1 MREESYQ
8 LTWDHF
14 PLVTC
19 KAFNGLFRD
28 EDFSDVTIVCE
39 TDKLIKAHKVVLSYG
54 SPFFERILRKNV
66 HPNPMIYLMGLKQ
79 CDLDALV
86 KFLYYGEVNVSVDN
100 LESFLR
106 AAKQL
111 EIEGLKNYE
120 EKTKAVTETMNN
132 SLKEDEMKINFVGS
146 NLPKDVDS
154 NSQISFRNNSTLSV
168 PSSQEILVEKPE
180 MTPSKKVSFDSKVA
194 VTEFE
199 RETDSSFDISTC
211 SVESTTEEEIVVM
224 GNRNKTP
231 CETCEK
237 DVLDQ
242 KHFCEQCGREFTNI
256 ENLDRHM
263 KLVHRLVDEIL

>member
-1 MREESYQ
+1 MREDSYQ
-8 LTWDHF
+8 LTWDYF

-86 KFLYYGEVNVSVDN
+86 KFLYYGEVNVSAHN

-120 EKTKAVTETMNN
+120 FTGTHN
-132 SLKEDEMKINFVGS
+132 SCLNEDEIKTNYLGS
-146 NLPKDVDS
+146 NLSRDVDS
-154 NSQISFRNNSTLSV
+154 SSCSKSTFRNNLTLKV
-168 PSSQEILVEKPE
+168 PSSQEILNVKPE

-194 VTEFE
+194 VTEFD

-211 SVESTTEEEIVVM
+211 SIESATDDDAGVM
-224 GNRNKTP
+224 GNRNKPP
-231 CETCEK
+231 CGTCEK
-237 DVLDQ
+237 DVLDH
-242 KHFCEQCGREFTNI
+242 KHYCEQCGREFTI
-256 ENLDRHM
+256 FENLDRHM
-263 KLVHRLVDEIL
+263 KLVHRLVDEII